1 MSALGGAVGGAIF
14 PAITKME
21 NIRDGVPNIQKNIP
35 ENLAIDIATMIRN
48 NGVQKSVD
56 LLKKSIDKGEVG
68 STTLSMNLSTNT
80 TDDGQVYYEPAK
92 KREDSQNNILG
103 NILINY
109 LYAVDSVINNEGY
122 NLRMMKLLIIL

>member
-1 MSALGGAVGGAIF
+1 
-14 PAITKME
+14 
-21 NIRDGVPNIQKNIP
+21 
-35 ENLAIDIATMIRN
+35 
-48 NGVQKSVD
+48 
-56 LLKKSIDKGEVG
+56 
-68 STTLSMNLSTNT
+68 MNLSTNT

-122 NLRMMKLLIIL
+122 NLKDDEVVNSVSNERFQIKTTCRYWCRRRNSIRFPTTVKVLLLLQ